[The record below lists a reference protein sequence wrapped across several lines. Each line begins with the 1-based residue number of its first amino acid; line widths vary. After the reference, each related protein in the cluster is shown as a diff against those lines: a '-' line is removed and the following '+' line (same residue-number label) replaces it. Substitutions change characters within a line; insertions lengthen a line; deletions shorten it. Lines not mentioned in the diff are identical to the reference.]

1 MQLKEPYQPRHI
13 RFLEQL
19 ETPWRLKIYSI
30 LHQSKTLNPDLVEA
44 AKQTAL
50 SFLPQPAVT
59 PNHYGVGFVSVHQG
73 KSYDFV
79 TVGYWTYDTE
89 LRHQTYLRASSS
101 SLELEPLTSN
111 DLSLDVWDLRLL
123 AFERDAWVAEVLRA
137 QTPSLDGYLA
147 QRLEEER

>member
-1 MQLKEPYQPRHI
+1 MQLKDPYHPRRIH
-13 RFLEQL
+13 FLEQCDA
-19 ETPWRLKIYSI
+19 PWRLKIYSI
-30 LHQSKTLNPDLVEA
+30 LHRSKTLNPDLVEA
-44 AKQTAL
+44 AKATAL
-50 SFLPQPAVT
+50 AFLPQPAVT

-101 SLELEPLTSN
+101 STELEALTSN

-123 AFERDAWVAEVLRA
+123 AFERDAWVAEVLKA
-137 QTPSLDGYLA
+137 ETPSLDRYLA
-147 QRLEEER
+147 RRLEGEG